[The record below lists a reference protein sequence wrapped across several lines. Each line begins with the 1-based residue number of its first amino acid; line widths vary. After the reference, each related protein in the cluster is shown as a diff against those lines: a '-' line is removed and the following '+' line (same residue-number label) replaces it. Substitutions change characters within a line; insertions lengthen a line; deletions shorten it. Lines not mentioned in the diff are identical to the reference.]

1 MEPIYMLLADI
12 HSIGNPLKIRFTVGY
27 KYGQRRLNFIP
38 AKMKNTKVGND
49 LPYNKNSPTIHPN
62 HLFYCQIPIYDQLNF
77 HTSLKISSGN
87 GFSTDNVLSCFG

>member
-49 LPYNKNSPTIHPN
+49 LPITKTPYYTSQPSFLLSNP
-62 HLFYCQIPIYDQLNF
+62 HLRPAKLPYISENFIRHWLLN
-77 HTSLKISSGN
+77 
-87 GFSTDNVLSCFG
+87 